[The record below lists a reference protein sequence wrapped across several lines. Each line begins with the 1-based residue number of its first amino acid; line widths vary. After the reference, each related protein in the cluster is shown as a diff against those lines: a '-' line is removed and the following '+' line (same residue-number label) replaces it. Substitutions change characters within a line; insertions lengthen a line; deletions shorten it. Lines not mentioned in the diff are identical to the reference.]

1 MDERVQEQKGGVSDA
16 ALLSD
21 ERTEGQESWGFAEG
35 DQIAPGISVLRMLGR
50 ARRYETYLAW
60 HDTMLSVVVV
70 KILRPD
76 RVTHGSA
83 LEGLADEA
91 RALGELDH
99 PVLMR
104 SFGAV
109 LEGPRP

>member
-1 MDERVQEQKGGVSDA
+1 MDERVQEREGGVSDA

-21 ERTEGQESWGFAEG
+21 EWTDAKESWGFAEG
-35 DQIAPGISVLRMLGR
+35 DEIAPGISALRLLGR

-76 RVTHGSA
+76 RATHRSA
-83 LEGLADEA
+83 LEGLA
-91 RALGELDH
+91 
-99 PVLMR
+99 
-104 SFGAV
+104 
-109 LEGPRP
+109 